1 MMPLKPLHF
10 FSLVFILCL
19 ALPSVAN
26 AKRQIPNAQ
35 NPSPFDFI
43 KHLEGC
49 HKGNKTKD
57 IHHLKHYL
65 HQFGYL
71 DYPNQTHANNNDF
84 DDLLES
90 ALKTYQLN
98 YHIKPTGAVDAET
111 IAKMVTPR
119 CGNPDIVRGTNTMRS
134 RSNKRQNSSPST
146 TSIHTVSHY
155 SFFPGNLRWSPS
167 KTHLTYGF
175 EPNTPTTAI
184 DAVVR
189 AFAKWDSATHF
200 TFSRAQNNQ
209 KPNMVIGFHRR
220 DHRDG
225 YPFDGPGGTI
235 AHAFAPEDGRF
246 HYDSEETWSVAP
258 IGNAFHLET
267 VALHEIGHLLGLG
280 HSSVADAIMF
290 PSIQPGATKN
300 LHADDIHGIR
310 ALYNV

>member
-1 MMPLKPLHF
+1 MMMALKPLHF
-10 FSLVFILCL
+10 FSFVFLLFIALC
-19 ALPSVAN
+19 SVAN
-26 AKRQIPNAQ
+26 AKNAQ

-57 IHHLKHYL
+57 IHPLKHYL

-71 DYPNQTHANNNDF
+71 DYPNQVHANNDNF

-98 YHIKPTGAVDAET
+98 YHIKPTGTVDAET

-119 CGNPDIVRGTNTMRS
+119 CGNPDIVKGTNTMRPK
-134 RSNKRQNSSPST
+134 SNKRQNSSSSP

-155 SFFPGNLRWSPS
+155 TFFPGNPRWRPQ

-175 EPNTPTTAI
+175 EPNTPTAAI
-184 DAVVR
+184 DPVVR
-189 AFAKWDSATHF
+189 AFTKWDSATHF
-200 TFSRAQNNQ
+200 TFSPAQNNQ
-209 KPNMVIGFHRR
+209 KPDLVIGFHRR
-220 DHRDG
+220 NHGDR

-246 HYDSEETWSVAP
+246 HYDSDETFSVAP
-258 IGNAFHLET
+258 MRNAFHLET

-280 HSSVADAIMF
+280 HSSVVGAIMY
-290 PSIQPGATKN
+290 PSISPGASKN
-300 LHADDIHGIR
+300 LHADDIQGIR